1 MIKVFER
8 KTAKGQLIEGF
19 ALYKSGFSLQINLD
33 GKVRTVGTPGDLP
46 SLPASHKFAKGYAD
60 LKNKGFTKILKDTPL
75 LAAEIESWETLRAQV
90 TQDALDANPELKMQA
105 LIAQRELLANSL
117 AGAIDEQISRQEKHY
132 NNEYKSSIAFDS
144 ALLDKLVQQAEAEL
158 QEFDHAHPEV
168 ITKIKADRK
177 AETERFLAYD

>member
-8 KTAKGQLIEGF
+8 KTSKGQLIEGF
-19 ALYKSGFSLQINLD
+19 ALYKYGFSLQINLD

-60 LKNKGFTKILKDTPL
+60 LKTKGFTKILKDTPL
-75 LAAEIESWETLRAQV
+75 LATEIESWEALRTQV
-90 TQDALDANPELKMQA
+90 TQDANPELKMQA
-105 LIAQRELLANSL
+105 LIAQRELLANGL
-117 AGAIDEQISRQEKHY
+117 AGAIDERISRQEKHSH
-132 NNEYKSSIAFDS
+132 NEYTSSTAFNS
-144 ALLDKLVQQAEAEL
+144 ASLDKFAQQAEAKL
-158 QEFDHAHPEV
+158 NEFDHAHPEV